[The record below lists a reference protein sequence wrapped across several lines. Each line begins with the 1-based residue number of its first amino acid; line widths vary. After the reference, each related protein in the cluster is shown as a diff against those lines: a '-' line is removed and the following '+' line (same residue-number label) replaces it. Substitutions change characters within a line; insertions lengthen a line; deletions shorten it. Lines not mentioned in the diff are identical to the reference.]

1 MALLQKRKIETEG
14 RLFNSEWTNKYFFI
28 KFEKKYIC
36 LICRET
42 VGVAKEYNMRR
53 HFETKHIKISTLD
66 ESQRVLK
73 LKELQRKLTGEQNIF
88 EKFTRRADT
97 ATLVSY
103 KVARE
108 IAATSRPFTDG
119 DFVKKCLLISIESIY
134 PDEKQEVENISL
146 SRMTIQRRIS
156 DISTDLFEQLKI
168 KATDFAYFSIAIDE
182 STDIKDTAQLLV
194 FIRGF
199 TGSFDI
205 FEELANLCPM
215 KGRTTGAE
223 ITKEVVAS
231 INQLCLPWKK
241 LSGICTD
248 GAPAMVGKSTGAAT
262 LIEKHCER
270 YITKNLMHYPPTMFV
285 FKNFTIQTCSVY
297 CGSNNQLH
305 QSFLEEI
312 GAVYTD
318 VIYHTEV
325 RWLSCGNMLRRFV
338 ALEAEIAQF
347 LEDHKVF
354 EELQSYEWRADL
366 YFLADIM
373 GHINELNKSLQ
384 GKENMVF
391 TMYNSVK
398 AFCLKLSLFHN
409 QLLNSEFA
417 HFPICQEKIII
428 NKSVFAKKFA
438 AIVSMLKEEFDSR
451 FLLSGEDKILFKFAE
466 NPFSVD
472 ANEMPT
478 ALQLELIDL
487 QCSDLHK
494 EKHRDGNLLEFYKCL
509 DKNKFPNIIDTAQQI
524 LCLFGSTYIC
534 EQTFSVLNLNNNNN
548 NNKGFIQVLLYTI
561 PKKYGAK
568 SSYRYST

>member
-1 MALLQKRKIETEG
+1 MALRQKRKIETEG

-28 KFEKKYIC
+28 EFEKKYIC

-42 VGVAKEYNMRR
+42 VAVAKEYNMRR

-119 DFVKKCLLISIESIY
+119 DFVKKCLLISIESIC
-134 PDEKQEVENISL
+134 PDKKQEVENISL

-182 STDIKDTAQLLV
+182 STYIKDTAQLLV
-194 FIRGF
+194 FIRGI

-241 LSGICTD
+241 LS
-248 GAPAMVGKSTGAAT
+248 
-262 LIEKHCER
+262 
-270 YITKNLMHYPPTMFV
+270 
-285 FKNFTIQTCSVY
+285 
-297 CGSNNQLH
+297 
-305 QSFLEEI
+305 
-312 GAVYTD
+312 
-318 VIYHTEV
+318 
-325 RWLSCGNMLRRFV
+325 
-338 ALEAEIAQF
+338 
-347 LEDHKVF
+347 
-354 EELQSYEWRADL
+354 
-366 YFLADIM
+366 DIM

-472 ANEMPT
+472 ANEMPK

-494 EKHRDGNLLEFYKCL
+494 EKHRDGTLLEFYKCL

-534 EQTFSVLNLNNNNN
+534 EQTFSVLNLNKNDNRSMLTDAHLNDILRTATSKFVSKYDDLVSKKRQKVYHLEN
-548 NNKGFIQVLLYTI
+548 RRHI
-561 PKKYGAK
+561 PLNVVQEPSALIK
-568 SSYRYST
+568 